1 MESKACAKFVRIG
14 PKKTRI
20 LADEIRGKSVD
31 ECLFLLATLKN
42 KQKSAEII
50 EKILKSAV
58 ANFVQKNENA
68 DVESLFV
75 KKIFVDGGPTLKRI
89 RARAQGRAA
98 RILKRTS
105 HINIVVSN

>member
-1 MESKACAKFVRIG
+1 MEAKASAKFVRIG

-20 LADEIRGKSVD
+20 LADELRNKSVD
-31 ECLFLLATLKN
+31 EALFLLATLKN
-42 KQKSAEII
+42 KQKSAEIVG
-50 EKILKSAV
+50 KILKSAV
-58 ANFVQKNENA
+58 ANFMQLNHDA
-68 DVESLFV
+68 DTNSLYV
-75 KKIFVDGGPTLKRI
+75 KEIFVDGGPVLKRI